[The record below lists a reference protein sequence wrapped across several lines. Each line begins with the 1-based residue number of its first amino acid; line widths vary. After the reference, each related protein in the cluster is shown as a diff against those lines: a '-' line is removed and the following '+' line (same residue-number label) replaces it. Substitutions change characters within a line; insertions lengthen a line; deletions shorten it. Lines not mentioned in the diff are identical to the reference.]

1 MKDGKYVTVELFE
14 GSMADGGAETLVKDY
29 CLLFDRNKFEPV
41 VLVDWIIKKSA
52 NYRRLRDSGV
62 RIVSLYPSYSLF
74 WRGFNKFFRER
85 YVNWKI
91 GKELKKLHPD
101 IIHVHLDAL
110 KRLEA
115 NKDKLRG
122 VRLFYTCHN
131 EPWFYFDNM
140 PEEDRACRMLIKD
153 YGLRLIALRPDMAK
167 TLNKKFGV
175 DNTVVIRN
183 GINLERFGNPVK
195 TRDEVRKELGIPSSA
210 FLVGHIGR
218 FNEQKNHTFL
228 IDVFAALKKK
238 RPDAYL
244 LLVGTGDLEGEMRKK
259 IHSLSLDG
267 SVVIVSNREDIPE
280 ILNAIDSFVFPSLY
294 EGLGIVLVEA
304 QASGIK
310 CVVSDRVNSEVYLS
324 PLVVPLSLDAP
335 PEVWADVVL
344 DDTSRGSY
352 PDRLGEYDIKAEVRK
367 LEKLYTASPGPAG
380 K

>member
-29 CLLFDRNKFEPV
+29 CLLFDRNRFEPV

-62 RIVSLYPSYSLF
+62 RIISLYPSYSLF

-85 YVNWKI
+85 FVNWKI
-91 GKELKKLHPD
+91 GKELKKLRPD

-115 NKDKLRG
+115 NKDKLKG

-140 PEEDRACRMLIKD
+140 PEEDRACRMLIRD
-153 YGLRLIALRPDMAK
+153 YGLRLIALRPDMAA
-167 TLNKKFGV
+167 TLNEKFGV

-183 GINLERFGNPVK
+183 GINFERFHNLTK
-195 TRDEVRKELGIPSSA
+195 SREKVREELGIPSSA
-210 FLVGHIGR
+210 FVVGHIGR
-218 FNEQKNHTFL
+218 FNEQKNHMFL
-228 IDVFAALKKK
+228 IDIFATLKKR

-244 LLVGTGDLEGEMRKK
+244 LLVGKGDLEGEVRKK
-259 IHSLSLDG
+259 IHSLSLDE
-267 SVVIVSNREDIPE
+267 SVVIISNREDIPE
-280 ILNAIDSFVFPSLY
+280 ILHAIDSFVFPSLF

-304 QASGIK
+304 QASGVK
-310 CVVSDRVNSEVYLS
+310 CVVSDKVNSEVYLS
-324 PLVVPLSLDAP
+324 PLVVPLSLEAP
-335 PEVWADVVL
+335 PDVWVDAIL
-344 DDTSRGSY
+344 DDNIKGSY
-352 PDRLGEYDIKAEVRK
+352 PDRLSEYDIKAEVRK
-367 LEKLYTASPGPAG
+367 LEKIYVDNSDPAG